1 MYAYIYYIHLV
12 QYTLF
17 GSKAHQELNCT
28 IFLKIQPNETCT
40 LKKWKLNQ
48 WYIPI
53 SKCLKRYSYCL
64 GLNTHQLCCKCIPE
78 YVTAYNPEH
87 IKSWQSYMICNR
99 KNNVENTQNI
109 ITTAHEH
116 LHEQIAKDMIPHYY
130 QVFWIVEIFLLSRQ
144 L

>member
-1 MYAYIYYIHLV
+1 MHL
-12 QYTLF
+12 YTLYF
-17 GSKAHQELNCT
+17 RFSKHCFAQKPTTRTKLYNFSQKQT
-28 IFLKIQPNETCT
+28 KWNSYI
-40 LKKWKLNQ
+40 KKWKLNQ

-53 SKCLKRYSYCL
+53 SKCLTRYSYCL

-87 IKSWQSYMICNR
+87 IKSWQSYTIW
-99 KNNVENTQNI
+99 KNNVENRKKM

-130 QVFWIVEIFLLSRQ
+130 QVFWIVEIFPLSRR